1 MTCTR
6 VGWIDFSRGVPL
18 LYMDITRSRYS
29 ANSAAIEQA
38 LEGMPIFD
46 GLTREHIRILSGV
59 AMRTKFRA
67 GQLIFRQGE
76 PANRFYLIESGKVGL
91 ISEAEGETSRFAVL
105 GSDEVLGWSW
115 LFPPHAWNFTAR
127 AIVPTGAIFFH
138 GTQLREACDA
148 DHDLGYELM
157 KRFSAV
163 MVQRLQSSRAELIQ
177 ARREVYRLTSTTT
190 ATQN

>member
-1 MTCTR
+1 MNLT
-6 VGWIDFSRGVPL
+6 P
-18 LYMDITRSRYS
+18 SRYS
-29 ANSAAIEQA
+29 AKSPGIQQA
-38 LEGMPIFD
+38 LEEMPLFN
-46 GLTREHIRILSGV
+46 GLSKQHLRILSGA
-59 AMRTKFRA
+59 AMRTNFRA
-67 GQLIFRQGE
+67 GQMIFRQGE
-76 PANRFYLIESGKVGL
+76 QANRFYLIESGKVGL
-91 ISEAEGETSRFAVL
+91 ISEADGETSRFAVL

-177 ARREVYRLTSTTT
+177 ARRDVYRLSST
-190 ATQN
+190 AAAAQN